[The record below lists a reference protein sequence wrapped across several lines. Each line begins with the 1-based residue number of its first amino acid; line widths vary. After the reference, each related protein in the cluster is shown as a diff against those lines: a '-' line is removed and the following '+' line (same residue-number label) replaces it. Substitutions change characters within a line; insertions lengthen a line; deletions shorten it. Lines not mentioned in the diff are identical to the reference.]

1 MNEIS
6 KAYDLITEGDI
17 IVYPTD
23 TLYGFGVD
31 ATNSQAI
38 KKLNILKL
46 REQAYSIIVDSYEM
60 AEKHVYISDKLK
72 KQFKK
77 FFPGPYTGIF
87 KKKPESDLSS
97 LVNPG
102 LKTIGIR
109 IPKNK
114 FIIDLVTLLQK
125 PIITTSVNVHGE
137 PSLNNVEE
145 IKKNFSEITIF
156 TNSKNN
162 RYSKGSTIVD
172 FTSNPM
178 VLLRKGD
185 GVFPL

>member
-1 MNEIS
+1 MNDIS
-6 KAYDLITEGDI
+6 KAYDLIAKGEI

-46 REQAYSIIVDSYEM
+46 REQAYSIIVNSYQM
-60 AEKHVYISDKLK
+60 AEKHVYIPDKLK
-72 KQFKK
+72 KQFKN

-87 KKKPESDLSS
+87 KKKSESDLSS

-102 LKTIGIR
+102 LETIGIR
-109 IPKNK
+109 IPKSE
-114 FIIDLVTLLQK
+114 FIIDLVALLQK

-137 PSLNNVEE
+137 PSLNNPEE
-145 IKKNFSEITIF
+145 IKNKFSKITVF
-156 TNSKNN
+156 TNSKIN

-172 FTSNPM
+172 FTSSPM
-178 VLLRKGD
+178 VLLRRGD